1 MTSAHPKKIENIYR
15 LDSQERCD
23 YFIRKITDFEMVWG
37 LFNEGWA
44 TAISGQKMV
53 IPFWPEENFATLC
66 ANDEWAGFTAKA
78 IELNELLSRWL
89 PEMQNDG
96 RICQIFPIPS
106 EHGFFIPPATLLHAI
121 KEEREQYE

>member
-1 MTSAHPKKIENIYR
+1 MVSAHPKKIENIYR

-44 TAISGQKMV
+44 TAISGQKMA
-53 IPFWPEENFATLC
+53 IPFWPEESFATLC

-78 IELNELLSRWL
+78 IELNEFLSRWL
-89 PEMQNDG
+89 PGMQNDG

-121 KEEREQYE
+121 KDECEQYE

>member
-1 MTSAHPKKIENIYR
+1 MSAHPKKIENIYR

-44 TAISGQKMV
+44 TAISGQKMA
-53 IPFWPEENFATLC
+53 IPFWPEESFATLC

-78 IELNELLSRWL
+78 IELNEFLSRWL
-89 PEMQNDG
+89 PGMQNDG

-121 KEEREQYE
+121 KDECEQYE